1 MLEIKT
7 LEIAGFPSVLT
18 ALRLPFSKEC
28 RSGVNS
34 YYHIVEPNHIITR
47 TESIIHEKDLALM
60 GTLVKRGTE
69 HAKVLRGL
77 LVYAEINA
85 PVYWWCECEC
95 YRAGHE
101 RLSSESTMHTEGRGL
116 SGQELVDVKSAI
128 PMGRMLKKVDY
139 FSYQCLRNI
148 VHQRAE
154 HRLPEWHTFIDWVK
168 TLPFA
173 EELIWASR

>member
-1 MLEIKT
+1 MLEVKT
-7 LEIAGFPSVLT
+7 IELAGFASVLK
-18 ALRLPFSKEC
+18 ALRLPFSLGA
-28 RSGVNS
+28 RSNVNAFYELS
-34 YYHIVEPNHIITR
+34 SPNQVITR
-47 TESIIHEKDLALM
+47 SEVIVNDKDLTLM
-60 GTLVKRGTE
+60 QTLAARGDE

-77 LVYAEINA
+77 LVYAEITA

-148 VHQRAE
+148 VRQRAE

-173 EELIWASR
+173 EELICGR